1 MEYGTLVKS
10 KIGFTI
16 LSLITSISYWLI
28 FMWWNNVSK
37 KYEPLIIATSFYFLL
52 LFPML
57 IGLTRKYSMTQF
69 KKSFQQIPY
78 SEYGKIVIIILSVLA
93 YSYFFLIK
101 AFQYHSVAT
110 IRLIEFVTTIFVNI
124 VMIYIFYNNI
134 MDTKLII
141 GMILT
146 GIGGYLVIINNSQ

>member
-10 KIGFTI
+10 KMGFTI
-16 LSLITSISYWLI
+16 LSFMTSITYWLI
-28 FMWWNNVSK
+28 FIWWNDVSK
-37 KYEPLIIATSFYFLL
+37 KYDPLIIATIFYFLL

-57 IGLTRKYSMTQF
+57 IGLNQKYSMIQF
-69 KKSFQQIPY
+69 QKSLQKVPY
-78 SEYGKIVIIILSVLA
+78 SEYGMILIIILSVLA

-110 IRLIEFVTTIFVNI
+110 IRLVEFVTMIFVNI

-134 MDTKLII
+134 MDIKLII

-146 GIGGYLVIINNSQ
+146 GIGGYLVITNDSQ